1 MKISELVTR
10 LNEMK
15 DTHGDVKVRIYCND
29 EAGNLDSI
37 TYHDQTEFLY
47 LEGM

>member
-15 DTHGDVKVRIYCND
+15 DALGDVEVRIYCND
-29 EAGNLDSI
+29 ETGSLDGM
-37 TYHDQTEFLY
+37 TYYAKIDVLFL
-47 LEGM
+47 EDM